1 MPAVLFLIFF
11 CAGLAFSARTLG
23 DPDVYWHLAAGDLI
37 RAAGLPASDPWSHT
51 AGDQPWFNLSW
62 AFDAAL
68 SALFE
73 AGGFAAIAVAAA
85 LVYAGVAAAT
95 GAAALRAS
103 QSLLAAFAAAA
114 LAGLV
119 MAPAL
124 SARPHL
130 VTWLFAIAFYA
141 LLRCGRGPALAAL
154 PAIMLAWVNLHGGFL
169 AGFTVLGAFFIEA
182 AARRDWPRARA
193 IALAGAASAVALL
206 ANPYGAG
213 VLDGAALTMG
223 SALKGVIDEWRPV
236 AFDTPSPAVLFV
248 AALFLVSAA
257 FEKKI
262 PLADKI
268 LAFSWTAAALA
279 SARMTPVAA
288 ILAAPYLAQGL
299 ALRLRGAPFM
309 ARLDA
314 RVGADFARPAV
325 YGPFA
330 ALAVMLAAL
339 AFAPPAQRLVGGGA
353 FAAPPPGT
361 APEDAAAFLGARYSS
376 LRLYNDYNFGGY
388 LVWRL
393 RGAPAVFFDGR
404 ADTAYPRTVLEDGLT
419 LGAARGARADAADA
433 RWRALVERYAIEGFF
448 VRPGSRLYDR
458 LAADE
463 GWRLAHEDQ
472 WAALY
477 VRADLARP

>member
-11 CAGLAFSARTLG
+11 CAGLAVAARTLG

-37 RAAGLPASDPWSHT
+37 RAGGLPASDPWSHT

-62 AFDAAL
+62 GFDAGL
-68 SALFE
+68 SALFG
-73 AGGFAAIAVAAA
+73 AGGFAAVAVAAA
-85 LVYAGVAAAT
+85 LVYGGVAAAT

-130 VTWLFAIAFYA
+130 VTWLFVIAFYM
-141 LLRCGRGPALAAL
+141 LLRRGRGPALVAL

-182 AARRDWPRARA
+182 LIGRDRARATA
-193 IALAGAASAVALL
+193 IALAGAASAGALL
-206 ANPYGAG
+206 VNPYGAG
-213 VLDGAALTMG
+213 VFEGAGLTM
-223 SALKGVIDEWRPV
+223 SSVLKGVIDEWRPL
-236 AFDTPSPAVLFV
+236 AFDRPSPAVLFV
-248 AALFLVSAA
+248 AALFFVSAA

-299 ALRLRGAPFM
+299 ALRLVAAPFL

-314 RVGADFARPAV
+314 RAGADFSRPTV

-339 AFAPPAQRLVGGGA
+339 AFAPPAQRLVAGGA
-353 FAAPPPGT
+353 FAAPPPAS
-361 APEDAAAFLGARYSS
+361 APEDAAAVLGAGYAS
-376 LRLYNDYNFGGY
+376 LRLYNEYDFGGY

-404 ADTAYPRTVLEDGLT
+404 ADTAYPRAVLEDGLT
-419 LGAARGARADAADA
+419 LGLVRGETTDA

-448 VRPGSRLYDR
+448 VRPGSRLDAR

-463 GWRLAHEDQ
+463 DWRAVHEDR

-477 VRADLARP
+477 VRADLARR